1 MAKKWNSMLSCAAVS
16 FASVTVPVA
25 RIYYIKLI
33 AARCSAYVASV
44 SLVYFIAFD
53 YLYTSN

>member
-16 FASVTVPVA
+16 FVTVPVA
-25 RIYYIKLI
+25 RIYYSKLI

-44 SLVYFIAFD
+44 NSVYFITFD
-53 YLYTSN
+53 YLHTSN